1 MSALNFLDALRSR
14 FKSRAVTK
22 ATAAGGVV
30 TDVLQQAL
38 DLLRQGKLEQAETLY
53 LALLQQEADNV
64 DALQFLGVVQAQRG
78 RLNEAAKLMD
88 RAIELAPDHATAHGN
103 RGNVLRGLARHKE
116 AVASYDRALVLDPE
130 NPDTLL
136 NRAAAQVDL
145 GKPEAALADY
155 EAVLVINPDHR
166 VARLRRCELLST
178 LQRYSEALAGY
189 EAALQGVAED
199 ADLLFHCGVLLVKM
213 RRYAEAV
220 ARYDQALMLKPD
232 YVEVLNNRG
241 IALWNDRLHA
251 DAVTSYDRALAVRPD
266 YADAHYNRG
275 IALAGLNRHAEA
287 LASYD
292 RAIVCHPGYARA
304 HSNRGSALVRL
315 EQLDAAL
322 ASYDQALALNPR
334 LTDALNNRGGLF
346 RRMGLHE
353 RAAQDYARLLE
364 FEPQYERAAG
374 NQLYSEAWCC
384 NWAGFYDSR
393 ANLLEAVSAGGH
405 VALPFQ
411 IAVLSDS
418 AEEHLACARSYV
430 ARRYPTT
437 TKPLWTGERYR
448 HDRIR
453 IAYLSADFRDHATS
467 QLMAEL
473 FERHD
478 RERFEVSAWSF
489 GPETG
494 DAMRARLRS
503 AFEHFHD
510 VREISDDEVA
520 AALRADEIDIA
531 VDLKGFTDG
540 CRPGIF
546 AKRVA
551 PIQVNYLGYPGTT
564 GSDCMDYII
573 GDAEVIPEGH
583 EAHYSEQVV
592 RLPDSYQVND
602 TKRLIAD
609 HTPTRAEAGLPA
621 SGFVFCCF
629 NNNYKIT
636 PEVFDVWMRLLKA
649 VPGSVLWLLEDNA
662 AASRNLRREAG
673 ARGVDA
679 ERLVFAGRVL
689 PPAHLARQR
698 LADLFLDNLPCNA
711 HTTASDALWA
721 GLPLLTCRGNAFAGR
736 VAASLLRAVG
746 LPELITDDLGAYEAL
761 ALKLA
766 TTPGELAAL
775 KARLKQNRLTHPL
788 FDIDRYRR
796 HLESAYVTMIDQH
809 RQGKPPQAFSVQAL
823 S

>member
-1 MSALNFLDALRSR
+1 MSAGNKGYGWWSRLLGKTAVVGTAGAEEGAALQTEFERGVEHHRQGRLDEAEAVYRSLLERQPQVAEVLHSMGVLQAQRQRLADAVVWMGKAVEADPGHVTARVNRGNLLRALGRREDALSSYGDALRIEPGHR
-14 FKSRAVTK
+14 D
-22 ATAAGGVV
+22 AGLRYCSLLTELGRMEEALAGYQEVLVSSPEDLEALFNQGVV
-30 TDVLQQAL
+30 LAAL
-38 DLLRQGKLEQAETLY
+38 D
-53 LALLQQEADNV
+53 
-64 DALQFLGVVQAQRG
+64 
-78 RLNEAAKLMD
+78 
-88 RAIELAPDHATAHGN
+88 RAT
-103 RGNVLRGLARHKE
+103 E
-116 AVASYDRALVLDPE
+116 AVASYDRVL
-130 NPDTLL
+130 
-136 NRAAAQVDL
+136 A
-145 GKPEAALADY
+145 
-155 EAVLVINPDHR
+155 I
-166 VARLRRCELLST
+166 
-178 LQRYSEALAGY
+178 
-189 EAALQGVAED
+189 
-199 ADLLFHCGVLLVKM
+199 
-213 RRYAEAV
+213 
-220 ARYDQALMLKPD
+220 KPD
-232 YVEVLNNRG
+232 FVEALNNRG
-241 IALWNDRLHA
+241 IARWKDRQCESAVA
-251 DAVTSYDRALAVRPD
+251 DYDRALTLRPDYAEAHHNRGIVMTYMRRWDDALASYDRAVACND
-266 YADAHYNRG
+266 EYADAWSNRG
-275 IALAGLNRHAEA
+275 SLLADMGRHDEA

-292 RAIVCHPGYARA
+292 RA
-304 HSNRGSALVRL
+304 L
-315 EQLDAAL
+315 EIKPDF
-322 ASYDQALALNPR
+322 PE
-334 LTDALNNRGGLF
+334 ALNNRGGVF
-346 RRMGLHE
+346 RKMGLHE
-353 RAAQDYARLLE
+353 RSAQDYSRLLTLNSA
-364 FEPQYERAAG
+364 YEHAIG
-374 NQLYSEAWCC
+374 NRWYAEALVC
-384 NWAGFYDSR
+384 NWAGFSASR
-393 ANLLEAVSAGGH
+393 QGLIEAIKTGGAA
-405 VALPFQ
+405 ALPFQ
-411 IAVLSDS
+411 AAVLLDFVDVQI
-418 AEEHLACARSYV
+418 ECAKNY
-430 ARRYPTT
+430 ARRKYPAAVN
-437 TKPLWTGERYR
+437 PLWAGESYHHKRT
-448 HDRIR
+448 R
-453 IAYLSADFRDHATS
+453 IAYLSADFHDHATS

-478 RERFEVSAWSF
+478 RERLEVSAWSF

-503 AFEHFHD
+503 AFEYFHD
-510 VREISDDEVA
+510 VREIGDDEVA
-520 AALRADEIDIA
+520 AALRAAEIDIA

-564 GSDCMDYII
+564 GAECMDYII

-583 EAHYSEQVV
+583 EAYYSEQVV

-636 PEVFDVWMRLLKA
+636 PEVFDIWMRLLKA

-698 LADLFLDNLPCNA
+698 LADLFLDTLPCNA

-736 VAASLLRAVG
+736 VAGSLLRAVG
-746 LPELITDDLGAYEAL
+746 LPELITDDLGTYEAL
-761 ALKLA
+761 ALRLA

-796 HLESAYVTMIDQH
+796 HLESAYATMIEQH
-809 RQGKPPQAFSVQAL
+809 RQGKPPQAFSVQSL